1 MPITSMLA
9 PDLNSTLTGLF
20 GLDETTA
27 LPLLQFEEIS
37 STNQMLWEQLGQGDK
52 PPIAAIAIQQTAGR
66 GQWGR
71 HWQSE
76 KGGLYLS
83 LALAVDL
90 TLESSP
96 HLMLWSAW
104 GIAERLRQLEIPVGL
119 KWPNDLVLN
128 YQKLGGIKCETKV
141 LHQQIHQAV
150 IGVGLNWENP
160 VPPQGIALKSFLAS
174 QSSRALGF
182 AAAERIATL
191 EQLLTITLQGL
202 HLGYTRYQQQG
213 IESILPGYLE
223 YFINLHQPIAIAG
236 TSGIITGITAQG
248 ELKVQVRSQNAQSEM
263 ILPLGAIQL
272 GYGEPS
278 KDNL

>member
-1 MPITSMLA
+1 MLA
-9 PDLNSTLTGLF
+9 PPLNSTVTGLF
-20 GLDETTA
+20 GLDETIA
-27 LPLLQFEEIS
+27 LPILRFEEIP
-37 STNQMLWEQLGQGDK
+37 STNQILWEQLAQGQT
-52 PPIAAIAIQQTAGR
+52 PPIAAIAMQQTAGR

-96 HLMLWSAW
+96 HLTLWSAW

-128 YQKLGGIKCETKV
+128 HKKLGGIKCETKV

-160 VPPQGIALKSFLAS
+160 VPAQGIALKSFLAS
-174 QSSRALGF
+174 QSSRA
-182 AAAERIATL
+182 ITSL

-213 IESILPGYLE
+213 IESILPGYLQ

-272 GYGEPS
+272 GYDYG
-278 KDNL
+278 

>member
-1 MPITSMLA
+1 MLD
-9 PDLNSTLTGLF
+9 PCLNSTLTGLF
-20 GLDETTA
+20 GLDESTT
-27 LPLLQFEEIS
+27 LPILRFEQIP
-37 STNQMLWEQLGQGDK
+37 STNQILWEQLEQGQT

-90 TLESSP
+90 TIESSP
-96 HLMLWSAW
+96 HLTLWSAW

-128 YQKLGGIKCETKV
+128 QQKLGGIKCETKI
-141 LHQQIHQAV
+141 LHQQIQQAV

-160 VPPQGIALKSFLAS
+160 VPAQGITLKSFLAS
-174 QSSRALGF
+174 QSSRAI
-182 AAAERIATL
+182 ESL
-191 EQLLTITLQGL
+191 EQLVIITLQGL
-202 HLGYTRYQQQG
+202 QLGYTRYQQSG
-213 IESILPGYLE
+213 IDSILQGYLP
-223 YFINLHQPIAIAG
+223 YFINLHQSIAIAG
-236 TSGIITGITAQG
+236 SSGVVTGITAQG
-248 ELKVQVRSQNAQSEM
+248 ELKVKLRSLNAQSEM

-272 GYGEPS
+272 GYG
-278 KDNL
+278 